1 MKMEIRSE
9 LQYTEDH
16 EWLLIEG
23 KTVTIGITDFA
34 QDSLGDIVYV
44 ELPEVGTV
52 VETGESLGNIESVKA
67 VSEVFCPVDGE
78 VVEINKL
85 LEEEPEKVNSDPYD
99 DGWMIK
105 MTIDPASLREIKLLD
120 EEEYSKL
127 VETK

>member
-1 MKMEIRSE
+1 MEIRSE

-52 VETGESLGNIESVKA
+52 VEAGESLGNIESVKA
-67 VSEVFCPVDGE
+67 VSEIFCPVDGE
-78 VVEINKL
+78 VVEVNKL
-85 LEEEPEKVNSDPYD
+85 LEEEPEKVNSDPFD
-99 DGWMIK
+99 EGWMVK
-105 MTIDPASLREIKLLD
+105 LTIAPASLREIKLLD
-120 EEEYSKL
+120 DEQYSNL

>member
-1 MKMEIRSE
+1 MKMETRSE

-44 ELPEVGTV
+44 ELPEVGMV
-52 VETGESLGNIESVKA
+52 VEEGESLGNIESVKA

-78 VVEINKL
+78 VIEVNKL
-85 LEEEPEKVNSDPYD
+85 LEEQPECVNSDPYD
-99 DGWMIK
+99 DGWMVK
-105 MTIDPASLREIKLLD
+105 MTIDPASLREVKLMD
-120 EEEYSKL
+120 EEQYTNL
-127 VETK
+127 IETK

>member
-1 MKMEIRSE
+1 MEIRSE
-9 LQYTEDH
+9 LKYTEDH

-44 ELPEVGTV
+44 ELPEVDTV
-52 VETGESLGNIESVKA
+52 VEVGESLGNIESVKA

-78 VVEINKL
+78 VVEVNKL

-99 DGWMIK
+99 DGWMVK
-105 MTIDPASLREIKLLD
+105 LKIDPASLREVKLLD
-120 EEEYSKL
+120 EDQYANL